1 MPLYEYKCSGCG
13 HQFELLILKASQPVA
28 VACPSCASESVERQ
42 LSMFAVSSEGS
53 RQANTEK
60 AYTYNNTLNKKQEPD
75 KQRIQIE
82 HKHQH

>member
-13 HQFELLILKASQPVA
+13 QQFELLILRASQIA
-28 VACPSCASESVERQ
+28 ACPSCASESVERI
-42 LSMFAVSSEGS
+42 LSMFAVTSDSSRAAS
-53 RQANTEK
+53 TAA
-60 AYTYNNTLNKKQEPD
+60 AYKYNNTLNAKQEPD